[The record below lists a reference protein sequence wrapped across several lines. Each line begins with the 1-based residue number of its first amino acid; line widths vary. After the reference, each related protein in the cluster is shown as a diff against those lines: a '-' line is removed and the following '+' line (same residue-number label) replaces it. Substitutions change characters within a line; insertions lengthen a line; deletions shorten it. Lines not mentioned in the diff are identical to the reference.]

1 MPGIKAT
8 PGMANYDKLKELV
21 PIYIITLFSL
31 VAGVINTL
39 LEQDPFWAM
48 IALFCI
54 MIFAAIFTFYVE
66 KIRRKIPIGQTIF
79 VMINGVLWIFVSNMK
94 LFNFGIIAES
104 FIALGTILW
113 TFALTFIY

>member
-1 MPGIKAT
+1 MPGIKDT
-8 PGMANYDKLKELV
+8 PGIAKYDKLRELI
-21 PIYIITLFSL
+21 PLYIITLFSL
-31 VAGVINTL
+31 VAGVMNTL

-54 MIFAAIFTFYVE
+54 MVFAAVFTFYVE
-66 KIRRKIPIGQTIF
+66 KIKRQIPTAQTIL

-94 LFNFGIIAES
+94 LLNLGIIAES